1 MQLQNVIHILI
12 KLLYC
17 LLISITAFA
26 TSIFAET
33 ANPQYRYAE
42 QLFESGDY
50 RAARL
55 AYKRLLF
62 YHSDIELRD
71 IADYRIAQTYYYQN
85 EATRAEGLFRKFST
99 VHPNSPLRFQSQLM
113 LGQLHF
119 DAGEYS
125 LARTTLFELLHTS
138 TEPEVMAAAHYL
150 RGWCYIHTTDWNK
163 AISELRQVNTSE
175 MVVFREKK
183 ASELADTL
191 LAETPLPSKS
201 PQVAGWLST
210 VVPGSGQL
218 YVGKVKEGV
227 LAAALSGTFIYLV
240 VDAIRDRRYVDSAG
254 LFFVGW
260 QFYWGNRADA
270 RQFATEYNTHREQ
283 EFIEMLKRQAD
294 SKEHLQ
300 RQLDPHG

>member
-1 MQLQNVIHILI
+1 MQLQNVIHILM

-17 LLISITAFA
+17 LLISIVAFP
-26 TSIFAET
+26 TSVLAEP
-33 ANPQYRYAE
+33 ANLQYRYAE

-62 YHSDIELRD
+62 YDPDTEFRD

-85 EATRAEGLFRKFST
+85 DATRAEGLFRKFPT
-99 VHPNSPLRFQSQLM
+99 IHPNSPLRFQSQLM

-119 DAGEYS
+119 DAGAYS
-125 LARTTLFELLHTS
+125 QARSSLFELLHAN
-138 TEPEVMAAAHYL
+138 TEPEVADAAHYL

-163 AISELRQVNTSE
+163 AISELRQVNTSQ
-175 MVVFREKK
+175 MGVFRGKK

-218 YVGKVKEGV
+218 YVGKVNVDTSTVLVSPSSDGNFTGV
-227 LAAALSGTFIYLV
+227 IERVPSNSPLNIT
-240 VDAIRDRRYVDSAG
+240 
-254 LFFVGW
+254 
-260 QFYWGNRADA
+260 
-270 RQFATEYNTHREQ
+270 NTTSRHS
-283 EFIEMLKRQAD
+283 LKR
-294 SKEHLQ
+294 
-300 RQLDPHG
+300 